1 MKHRYDSSDSAFRFL
16 REAYFFRNLSDELLG
31 EILSAC
37 EKEQFAGG
45 TTVFRE
51 GEQGDCLFIVMAGSV
66 EVWKHHGL
74 PGANLLAEYG
84 PGRFFGEMALVD
96 SLPRSATAV
105 TTGPAELLSLSRGIF
120 QGLVERFPRLALA
133 VMRSLSAIVRESND
147 SFVAD
152 LNRRN
157 QELSRAYA
165 QLERAQQEILHH
177 ERLSNLGKMSDMIL
191 HDIRNP
197 VAVLKGY
204 ASMLEHVADDPDR
217 VRDFAHR
224 VSREAER
231 LSHMAGELLDYTRGE
246 VRLDMSV
253 VAPSQVVSEA
263 LSCGEEYFRTS
274 GVTVKT
280 FIEEDAPI
288 VVDFHRM
295 VRALLNLLDNARK
308 ACRSGGA
315 IEIRVLRREQRSV
328 TFEVEDNGVGMAPD
342 VLDRVFEPFFTR
354 SAGGTGLGM
363 VVVKNVVEAH
373 GGILQI
379 RSREQEGS
387 CVTITLP
394 GTY

>member
-1 MKHRYDSSDSAFRFL
+1 MQERGEFLGNAFQFL
-16 REAYFFRNLSDELLG
+16 RKAYFFQNLSDQLLE
-31 EILSAC
+31 EILGAC
-37 EKEQFAGG
+37 EKQSFSGG
-45 TTVFRE
+45 SVIFRE
-51 GEQGDCLFIVMAGSV
+51 GEQGDCLFIVMTGSV
-66 EVWKHHGL
+66 EVWKNHGSS
-74 PGANLLAEYG
+74 GENLLAEYG

-105 TTGPAELLSLSRGIF
+105 ARASVELLSLSRDIF

-152 LNRRN
+152 LNHRN
-157 QELSRAYA
+157 QELSRAYD
-165 QLERAQQEILHH
+165 QLEKAQQEILHH

-204 ASMLEHVADDPDR
+204 ASMLEHVADNPDR
-217 VRDFAHR
+217 VRDFARR

-253 VAPSQVVSEA
+253 VAPSLVISEA
-263 LSCGEEYFRTS
+263 IACGQEYFRTS
-274 GVTVKT
+274 GVTVET
-280 FIEEDAPI
+280 VIEEDVPI

-308 ACRSGGA
+308 ACASEGT
-315 IEIRVLRREQRSV
+315 IQIRVLRQERSV
-328 TFEVEDNGVGMAPD
+328 TFEIQDNGVGMAPD

-373 GGILQI
+373 GGALQI
-379 RSREQEGS
+379 RSQEQQGT
-387 CVTITLP
+387 CVTIILP